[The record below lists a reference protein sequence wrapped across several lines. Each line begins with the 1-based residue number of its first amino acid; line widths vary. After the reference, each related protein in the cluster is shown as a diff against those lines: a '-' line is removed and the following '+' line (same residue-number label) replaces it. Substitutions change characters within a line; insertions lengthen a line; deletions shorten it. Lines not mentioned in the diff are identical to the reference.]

1 MVIINNEFILYK
13 QNINMNKEELEIIKT
28 LVETNDY
35 DYNLLKAAEELN
47 ELSLVLIQT
56 VLKKKKV
63 DPQEVIDE
71 IGDVKIRIKIIE
83 EFFDKDK
90 VKERIHYKISKFK
103 EYLEKGK
110 YKNGI

>member
-1 MVIINNEFILYK
+1 MTEDQLK
-13 QNINMNKEELEIIKT
+13 IIKT

-35 DYNLLKAAEELN
+35 DYNLLKAAEELQ
-47 ELSLVLIQT
+47 ELSLVLVQT

-71 IGDVKIRIKIIE
+71 IGDVKIRLKIIE

-90 VKERIHYKISKFK
+90 VKARIGYKISKFS
-103 EYLEKGK
+103 EYLLKGK